1 MKRIMVFW
9 LVLLFPIIGFA
20 KEYESK
26 DINVKLD
33 VNDEYIVITR
43 DNVKNNKDLEKF
55 NLTEEQMVTIMNNGS
70 IYFDIVKNDI
80 SYEILVVVPEITL
93 PIKDLVDVNDE
104 VLNTFKEEATKK
116 VGANTSSLYRGK
128 YNFIVVEYYDKDTDC
143 YIMNYYTVVNS
154 KGYNIQLQKKTSIT
168 EDEKNS
174 LKQIVDS
181 VTFKDQTNTK
191 EIVEEEVSNNNF
203 DIKKLLL
210 ALGIGLVAGIITY
223 GIGLIIIKKKSSK

>member
-128 YNFIVVEYYDKDTDC
+128 YNFIVVDYYDKDTDC

>member
-191 EIVEEEVSNNNF
+191 EIVEEEVSNNTF